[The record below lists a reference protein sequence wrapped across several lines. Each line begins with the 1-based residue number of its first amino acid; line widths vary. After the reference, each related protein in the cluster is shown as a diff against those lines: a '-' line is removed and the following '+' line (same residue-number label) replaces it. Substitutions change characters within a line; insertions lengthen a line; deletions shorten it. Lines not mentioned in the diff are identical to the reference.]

1 MSPEHPMNDWKDRR
15 LLNYQGG
22 GMPDPSWELAQLI
35 LQSRATRRMARST
48 YIILAFAFVQVALT
62 AVQVCLALR

>member
-1 MSPEHPMNDWKDRR
+1 
-15 LLNYQGG
+15 
-22 GMPDPSWELAQLI
+22 MPDPSWELAQLI